1 MNRARRPLKSK
12 REIYQLGAAKANG
25 FIDMDT
31 LSDARPEQVP
41 MRLFFIRT
49 HLFISI
55 CDNLNAEEGR
65 LDIVTMP
72 EYTCPEWEPCT

>member
-31 LSDARPEQVP
+31 LSDARSKQVP
-41 MRLFFIRT
+41 VCLFFRSRRGFRCI
-49 HLFISI
+49 F
-55 CDNLNAEEGR
+55 DGLNVRDRG
-65 LDIVTMP
+65 
-72 EYTCPEWEPCT
+72 